1 MIKIAKTLKNHW
13 DGIISYFKDRFSNG
27 LLEGLNSMIQALKS
41 NARGYRNDENFMT
54 MIYLRHGQLKL
65 NLPTETDE
73 EP

>member
-13 DGIISYFKDRFSNG
+13 TGIISYFKDRYSNG
-27 LLEGLNSMIQALKS
+27 LLEGLNSMIQALKA

-65 NLPTETDE
+65 NLPT
-73 EP
+73 